1 MYKKIGIIREGKQPA
16 DRRTPLTPKQ
26 CKEVLMRGVDI
37 AVQRSPARA
46 YTDAEYTAQQVR
58 MTERSLERTY

>member
-37 AVQRSPARA
+37 AVRQRALTEAVGEQDRIPAVGV
-46 YTDAEYTAQQVR
+46 DD
-58 MTERSLERTY
+58 